1 MPVKKPDRWMKSS
14 GTNEIWH
21 FYRELPKPV
30 TEAARRTYHLWKEN
44 PRASTLHFKK
54 VRDVYAV
61 RIAKTGYR
69 AIAVDVS
76 DGFLWIWIGSLDEY
90 DRLLRGR

>member
-1 MPVKKPDRWMKSS
+1 MKSS
-14 GTNEIWH
+14 GTNKFWQ

-30 TEAARRTYHLWKEN
+30 REAAQRTYRLWKEN
-44 PRASTLHFKK
+44 PHASTLHFKK

-69 AIAVDVS
+69 AIAVEVP
-76 DGFLWIWIGSLDEY
+76 DGFLWIWIGSHDEY